1 MNKREQMLREE
12 RIEKLLFKLS
22 LPAIIGMMFGAL
34 YNVVDTI
41 FVGKGVDA
49 FAIGGLTV
57 AFPIQMIIVSVAM
70 MVGVGAQANI
80 SIHFGAGE
88 VEKANKFAGS
98 AYTLMLIIS
107 AILTALGI
115 IFIEPLLKLFGA
127 SPTIMPYAADYMRI
141 IFIGTVVNSLNM
153 VTNNILRGEGN
164 AKLSMVV
171 MVTGT
176 VLNIILDPIFIFAF
190 GMGIKGAAIATVISL
205 YASFIIGTY
214 FMLSGKSIVKI
225 NLKNLKLRF
234 DCVVNIFKLGFP
246 TFVRQV
252 VGSFIAIFF
261 NNGIVSYGG
270 DIALS
275 AFGIMNRLM
284 MFMMLPMFGIVQ
296 GFQPIVG
303 FNYGAN
309 DIARVKEAVRVGIK
323 TIVTYCLIAVSLV
336 MIFGGSVF
344 WIFTDNI
351 EVAKVGAYAIR
362 IMFLGIPIIGF
373 QIIASSFFQS
383 IGKSLP
389 ALIISLMRQ
398 LIILLPLLLI
408 MPKIFGLNGIW
419 ISIPASDIISSL
431 IGLLILK
438 IQLKKIDKTYEEKLK

>member
-12 RIEKLLFKLS
+12 KIGKLLLKLS

-80 SIHFGAGE
+80 SIYFGAGNI
-88 VEKANKFAGS
+88 EKTNKFAGAS
-98 AYTLMLIIS
+98 YTLIFLIS
-107 AILTALGI
+107 ALLTVLGV

-127 SPTIMPYAADYMRI
+127 SPVIMPYAADYMRI
-141 IFIGTVVNSLNM
+141 IFMGTIANSLNL
-153 VTNNILRGEGN
+153 VNNSILRAEGN
-164 AKLSMVV
+164 AKLSMIV

-190 GMGIKGAAIATVISL
+190 GWGIKGAAVATVISQYTSL
-205 YASFIIGTY
+205 TIGAY
-214 FMLSGKSIVKI
+214 FMFSGKSIIKI
-225 NLKNLKLRF
+225 SLANLKLRLNYVA
-234 DCVVNIFKLGFP
+234 DIIILGLP

-261 NNGIVSYGG
+261 NNGIVNYGG

-275 AFGIMNRLM
+275 AFGIVNRLM

-309 DIARVKEAVRVGIK
+309 DIARVKEAVKVGIK
-323 TIVTYCLIAVSLV
+323 TLFIYCLVAVTLV

-344 WIFTDNI
+344 GIFTDNV
-351 EVAKVGAYAIR
+351 EVAEIGAYAIR

-383 IGKSLP
+383 IGKSIP
-389 ALIISLMRQ
+389 ALVISLMRQ
-398 LIILLPLLLI
+398 LIILLPLLII

-419 ISIPASDIISSL
+419 ISIPSADILSSL

-438 IQLKKIDKTYEEKLK
+438 IQLKKIDKGYE